1 MVTAIANPSGSTM
14 VEQAQAIA
22 FILESELST
31 RVALFEAQTGYEL
44 PLQTRDRQ
52 VFSRG
57 EISPE
62 VVRTHAALK
71 KTLIQPVN
79 DEFYRAILPIKD
91 AGVTKI
97 VGVSL
102 MPRFARTESATT
114 EESLRLERWCN
125 LLLDKISATSE
136 RGRNQLESKQ
146 RENQAC
152 AVLAAFD
159 VLLRNV
165 RMHGETGRFQ
175 KHALKGISEV
185 LGAEMAV
192 CVIADASTVHT
203 APGITALSN
212 WECRQLAAHLSA
224 RNDWDRLGIL
234 LDNKAHESPLAKSF
248 PKIQSLIAVKIPT
261 DIGRTGYVVAINKKS
276 GSGPQVDDSGLKS
289 KLEMPEKAAREEF
302 QRNDSALLASFSTLV
317 AAQARTSYR
326 HQDLKDLVVGLTRA
340 LTAAID
346 AKDSYTAGHSERV
359 ARMSMEL
366 GKELGLPE
374 EQLNDIYLAGL
385 LHDIG
390 KIGIRDEVLSKPGRL
405 TDEERR
411 HINEHVVIGHR
422 ILSGLTGID
431 HLLPGVLYHHEH
443 FNGSGYPEGLTGDR
457 IPRLARIIAVA
468 DSFDAMSSDR
478 PYRVRMPPQQ
488 VENVLREGA
497 GKQWDPVIIDAFIKC
512 KDRLCDIRQR
522 GIGDS
527 LREALNGAMR
537 QDQYKEDASLNF
549 NMRNVG
555 QS

>member
-1 MVTAIANPSGSTM
+1 
-14 VEQAQAIA
+14 
-22 FILESELST
+22 
-31 RVALFEAQTGYEL
+31 
-44 PLQTRDRQ
+44 
-52 VFSRG
+52 
-57 EISPE
+57 
-62 VVRTHAALK
+62 
-71 KTLIQPVN
+71 
-79 DEFYRAILPIKD
+79 
-91 AGVTKI
+91 
-97 VGVSL
+97 
-102 MPRFARTESATT
+102 
-114 EESLRLERWCN
+114 
-125 LLLDKISATSE
+125 
-136 RGRNQLESKQ
+136 
-146 RENQAC
+146 
-152 AVLAAFD
+152 
-159 VLLRNV
+159 
-165 RMHGETGRFQ
+165 
-175 KHALKGISEV
+175 
-185 LGAEMAV
+185 
-192 CVIADASTVHT
+192 
-203 APGITALSN
+203 
-212 WECRQLAAHLSA
+212 
-224 RNDWDRLGIL
+224 
-234 LDNKAHESPLAKSF
+234 
-248 PKIQSLIAVKIPT
+248 
-261 DIGRTGYVVAINKKS
+261 
-276 GSGPQVDDSGLKS
+276 
-289 KLEMPEKAAREEF
+289 MPEKAAREEF